1 MNYLRICWRNNGFLK
16 NGEDFYG
23 ERVSV
28 GDISILEEPFVSKA
42 QGKGC
47 GRHVL
52 GILQRTDC
60 RGRCV

>member
-1 MNYLRICWRNNGFLK
+1 MGREW
-16 NGEDFYG
+16 
-23 ERVSV
+23 SV
-28 GDISILEEPFVSKA
+28 GDISMLEEPFVSKA

-60 RGRCV
+60 RGRWFRREVGDGVKKQAKAICGGL